1 MCVCVCVCVCACVR
15 ACVRVCVFSISVI
28 ILSPVHAVN
37 SSFSRHVGPRGQ
49 TRIKALFVSVVC
61 RSVFF

>member
-1 MCVCVCVCVCACVR
+1 M
-15 ACVRVCVFSISVI
+15 FSISVI
-28 ILSPVHAVN
+28 ILSPVDAVN